1 MISLSIYWV
10 GAYAWAS
17 VWGYLKVGEMFGI
30 SKEIRGKNISYR
42 PELDGIRALSII
54 VVLLHHLGY
63 LHGRGFLGVDI
74 FFTLSGYLITQVLLA
89 TVARGGSLL
98 GFYRRRVARLYPIMA
113 ISVLIATL
121 VIGYDSTK
129 DTKPI
134 LASLFYYKNFLHWGD
149 LFGPFWSLSAEEQF
163 YLVFPI
169 TLILF
174 FKFFNKKIL
183 TVFLLLVIAGVWSY
197 VLWLNYPDY
206 SWNQDGVLNLTLFRP
221 TMILVGCVVSLN
233 YAWAREIAKRFRFV
247 VLLAFIGLVTACIGY
262 QFPGLAALST
272 VLLILLLDSEVA
284 SISTLSRTVRSFLSF
299 KPVRTLGVLSYSI
312 YIWHMPVI
320 FLYYKK
326 GVNPHD
332 HVAEIFGIVL
342 ALALISFYLI
352 EVPLQGFLSGSRKSA
367 SLREV

>member
-1 MISLSIYWV
+1 
-10 GAYAWAS
+10 
-17 VWGYLKVGEMFGI
+17 MFGI

-42 PELDGIRALSII
+42 PELDGIRALSIV
-54 VVLLHHLGY
+54 VVLLHHVGY

-89 TVARGGSLL
+89 TVAKGGSLI
-98 GFYRRRVARLYPIMA
+98 GFYRRRIARLYPIMA
-113 ISVLIATL
+113 ISVLVATL
-121 VIGYDSTK
+121 ALGFQSAR

-163 YLVFPI
+163 YLIFPI

-174 FKFFNKKIL
+174 FKFFNKKVL
-183 TVFLLLVIAGVWSY
+183 TVFLLVVIAGVWSY
-197 VLWLNYPDY
+197 VLWKNYPDY
-206 SWNQDGVLNLTLFRP
+206 SWNQDGVLNLALFRP

-233 YAWAREIAKRFRFV
+233 YKSARDFVKRFRAIF
-247 VLLAFIGLVTACIGY
+247 LLIFIGLVAACIGY

-272 VLLILLLDSEVA
+272 VLLILLLDSEVSA
-284 SISTLSRTVRSFLSF
+284 VSYLSRSVRGFLST
-299 KPVRTLGVLSYSI
+299 KPLRTLGVLSYSI

-320 FLYYKK
+320 FLYYQKNL
-326 GVNPHD
+326 NPHD

-342 ALALISFYLI
+342 CLALISFYLI

-367 SLREV
+367 SLRKV

>member
-1 MISLSIYWV
+1 MRV
-10 GAYAWAS
+10 G
-17 VWGYLKVGEMFGI
+17 KMFGI

-54 VVLLHHLGY
+54 VVLLHHIGY
-63 LHGRGFLGVDI
+63 LNGRGFLGVDI

-163 YLVFPI
+163 YLIFPI
-169 TLILF
+169 TLIIF
-174 FKFFNKKIL
+174 FKFFNKRVL
-183 TVFLLLVIAGVWSY
+183 TAFLLVVIAGVWSY
-197 VLWLNYPDY
+197 VLWKNYPDY
-206 SWNQDGVLNLTLFRP
+206 SWNQDGVLNLALFRP

-233 YAWAREIAKRFRFV
+233 YELARKIDARFRALLLIAFV
-247 VLLAFIGLVTACIGY
+247 ALVAACIAY

-272 VLLILLLDSEVA
+272 VLLILLLDSELAAV
-284 SISTLSRTVRSFLSF
+284 SYLSRGVRSFLSW

-320 FLYYKK
+320 FMFYKK

-332 HVAEIFGIVL
+332 HVAEVFGIVL
-342 ALALISFYLI
+342 VLALISFYLI
-352 EVPLQGFLSGSRKSA
+352 EVPLQGFLSGSKKSA
-367 SLREV
+367 SLRGV

>member
-1 MISLSIYWV
+1 MR
-10 GAYAWAS
+10 ACD
-17 VWGYLKVGEMFGI
+17 MFGI

-42 PELDGIRALSII
+42 PELDGIRALSIV
-54 VVLLHHLGY
+54 VVLLHHVGY

-89 TVARGGSLL
+89 TVAKGGSLL
-98 GFYRRRVARLYPIMA
+98 GFYRRRIARLYPIMA
-113 ISVLIATL
+113 ISVLVATL
-121 VIGYDSTK
+121 ALGFQSAR

-163 YLVFPI
+163 YLIFPI

-174 FKFFNKKIL
+174 FKFFNKKVL
-183 TVFLLLVIAGVWSY
+183 TVFLLVVIAEVWSY
-197 VLWLNYPDY
+197 VLWKNYPDY
-206 SWNQDGVLNLTLFRP
+206 SWNQDGVLNLALFRP

-233 YAWAREIAKRFRFV
+233 YKSARDFVKRFRAIF
-247 VLLAFIGLVTACIGY
+247 LLIFIGLVAACIGY

-272 VLLILLLDSEVA
+272 VLLILLLDSEVSA
-284 SISTLSRTVRSFLSF
+284 VSYLSRSVRGILST
-299 KPVRTLGVLSYSI
+299 KPLRTLGVLSYSI

-326 GVNPHD
+326 NLNPHD
-332 HVAEIFGIVL
+332 HVTEIFGIVL
-342 ALALISFYLI
+342 CLALISFYLI

-367 SLREV
+367 SLRKV